1 VLVASGVVVLAL
13 AALLAPAASRAH
25 ADGLEIGLT
34 LVCTAPLV
42 AWRVAPFPVL
52 LTMCAGMVTM
62 AICGFGPAIGGLP
75 PAFAVASTAYYGGRR
90 ASFVGGLTFAAAA
103 IAATVATVGDAAEL
117 IAPLAVALALAGM
130 AVGIGDTLRSLHARN
145 AELERLRTAEAQ
157 QAVAQERVR
166 IARDVHDGVGH
177 ALAGIAVQ
185 ARAGQ
190 RLISHDPAAAQD
202 SLATIDSLASR
213 ALAETRASVGL
224 IRDPGQRGELAPPPR
239 LSDLGELVD
248 RIQQEDLAIG
258 LLLGVDP
265 DTVPEALQ
273 TVVYRVVQE
282 ALSNVVRHAGPGSA
296 EVVIREQA
304 GRLDVEVHDNGST
317 QRTGYQPR
325 QGQGHG
331 LIGMEERVAQH
342 GGVLSAGP
350 RSEGGWRVRAEIPLA
365 VR

>member
-1 VLVASGVVVLAL
+1 VLVAAGVVVLAL
-13 AALLAPAASRAH
+13 AALLAPASSRAH

-34 LVCTAPLV
+34 LVGTAPLV
-42 AWRVAPFPVL
+42 AWRVAPLPVL
-52 LTMCAGMVTM
+52 LVMCAGMVTM
-62 AICGFGPAIGGLP
+62 ALCGFGPAIGGLP
-75 PAFAVASTAYYGGRR
+75 PAFAVASTAYYGDRR
-90 ASFVGGLTFAAAA
+90 TSVLGGLIFAGAAL
-103 IAATVATVGDAAEL
+103 ATIVATVGDAAEL

-166 IARDVHDGVGH
+166 IARDVHDVVGH
-177 ALAGIAVQ
+177 ALAGIALQ

-190 RLISHDPAAAQD
+190 RLLAGDPAGAQE
-202 SLATIDSLASR
+202 SLATIDSLATR

-224 IRDPGQRGELAPPPR
+224 IRDPDQGGELAPTPR
-239 LSDLGELVD
+239 LSDLGELVS
-248 RIQQEDLAIG
+248 RIQQEDLTVG

-265 DTVPEALQ
+265 ETVPEALQ

-304 GRLDVEVHDNGST
+304 GRLEVAVQDNGSALP
-317 QRTGYQPR
+317 TGHGR
-325 QGQGHG
+325 GHG

-342 GGVLSAGP
+342 GGALSAGP
-350 RSEGGWRVRAEIPLA
+350 RSEGGWLVRVQIPLA
-365 VR
+365 AR